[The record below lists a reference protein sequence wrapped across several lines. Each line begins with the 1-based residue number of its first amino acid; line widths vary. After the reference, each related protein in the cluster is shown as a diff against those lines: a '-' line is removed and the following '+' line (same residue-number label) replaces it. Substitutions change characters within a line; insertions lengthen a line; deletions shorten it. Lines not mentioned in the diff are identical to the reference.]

1 MRSSAPP
8 SPAISP
14 AWRPTTCV
22 SVSWS
27 ASRPCKIPTVTPP
40 YLPQTALSDQA
51 RSIRQRAMFAKRPTA
66 CSLKMKAGPNA
77 TAVGR
82 VTRIACGH
90 QLDLRN
96 RVEPGGPMPN

>member
-1 MRSSAPP
+1 
-8 SPAISP
+8 
-14 AWRPTTCV
+14 
-22 SVSWS
+22 
-27 ASRPCKIPTVTPP
+27 
-40 YLPQTALSDQA
+40 
-51 RSIRQRAMFAKRPTA
+51 MFAKRPTA